1 MSKTIYQE
9 RGIDVLDDGRILLII
24 CPKCKRENYALNVNS
39 GICTW
44 CGYNTH
50 EDAELKER
58 AINHKEDNE

>member
-9 RGIDVLDDGRILLII
+9 RGIDVLDDGRI
-24 CPKCKRENYALNVNS
+24 YSLNVNS